1 MWSIFAPA
9 LITGDR
15 GIELQRLN
23 EIQAAEL
30 NRMVAAARP
39 ALLEIEAIARM
50 DDDSQRDYAKPRNAG
65 RGAGARRTLCFQL
78 IPVRGI
84 RIRQRAALP
93 VLRPTI
99 GFWTFGRPDCVKFF
113 HINSPVRIHPARHN
127 IAMSLPV
134 LWSLRLRLESGQ
146 HETRSHAAR
155 FTALVR
161 SWSSTIG
168 SATEPR
174 RRRTQ

>member
-15 GIELQRLN
+15 GIELRRLN

-65 RGAGARRTLCFQL
+65 RGCWGPAHPLFSVDSGPRNQDKATSWRCRFCGQQL
-78 IPVRGI
+78 DSGHLV
-84 RIRQRAALP
+84 
-93 VLRPTI
+93 VL
-99 GFWTFGRPDCVKFF
+99 
-113 HINSPVRIHPARHN
+113 
-127 IAMSLPV
+127 
-134 LWSLRLRLESGQ
+134 
-146 HETRSHAAR
+146 
-155 FTALVR
+155 TA
-161 SWSSTIG
+161 SNSSTSTAPFG
-168 SATEPR
+168 F
-174 RRRTQ
+174 TQLGTISR